1 MKQMFLF
8 KNIKPSSTSP
18 YGGQLLVGRRKTKR
32 PLNVKQP
39 LHVVLRGDTSRC
51 GSLVKKQIFIG
62 MTLTKMAARFR
73 VKIYEKAVVSNH
85 LHLVLKFSKTEDYKN
100 FVRAVTGILA
110 KRFELRWLFRPFT
123 RIIFWG
129 RDFKRVCQYVH
140 MNFLE
145 AEGIINY
152 QIRRQ
157 RKWPPAMN
165 TNASDCV

>member
-1 MKQMFLF
+1 MYLYLCHFL
-8 KNIKPSSTSP
+8 KH
-18 YGGQLLVGRRKTKR
+18 KTKR
-32 PLNVKQP
+32 PLIVKHP

-85 LHLVLKFSKTEDYKN
+85 LNLVLKFSKTEDYKN

-110 KRFELRWLFRPFT
+110 KRFELKWLFRPFT
-123 RIIFWG
+123 RIII
-129 RDFKRVCQYVH
+129 D
-140 MNFLE
+140 
-145 AEGIINY
+145 Y

-157 RKWPPAMN
+157 RKWPTLKYP
-165 TNASDCV
+165 

>member
-1 MKQMFLF
+1 M
-8 KNIKPSSTSP
+8 
-18 YGGQLLVGRRKTKR
+18 
-32 PLNVKQP
+32 
-39 LHVVLRGDTSRC
+39 VLRGDTSRC

-100 FVRAVTGILA
+100 FVRA
-110 KRFELRWLFRPFT
+110 
-123 RIIFWG
+123 
-129 RDFKRVCQYVH
+129 
-140 MNFLE
+140 E

-165 TNASDCV
+165 ISSFIDYFAAPVLVVGAPWETACLGNSFSACSFVLPAALVTMFLHVGGNESE